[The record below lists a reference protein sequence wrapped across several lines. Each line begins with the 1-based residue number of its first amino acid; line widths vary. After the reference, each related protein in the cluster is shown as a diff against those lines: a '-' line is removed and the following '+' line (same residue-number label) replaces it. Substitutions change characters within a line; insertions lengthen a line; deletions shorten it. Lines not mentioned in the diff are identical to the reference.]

1 MGVKICPRCGNE
13 VDESSPTCPFCGYS
27 FIEEDDTAKV
37 KMSVSA
43 EFEEAVPIMEKIGD
57 KYELISLIGKGGF
70 SKVFLVRDKLLDR
83 KCALKVLSPRVLTD
97 AEMLERFRR
106 EAKIYASL
114 EHPNIVPIYEVGI
127 YRNIAYI
134 LMKYIEGITLKDYI
148 KKYMEN
154 HGRPLPI
161 DEIAKI
167 SRDVLSAL
175 HYMHSKGIIHRDIK
189 PANVIIEN
197 QTGRAILADFG
208 LAKRLDESG
217 SLTRSG
223 EMLGTPYYVSPEQA
237 KGEKTTPQSD
247 IYSFGI
253 TLFEMATGKVPFLGE
268 TPFQILM
275 KHVREPLPSPSKYN
289 PEICPELERIILK
302 ATDKKPKNR
311 YRSAL
316 EMLRDIEKLSLRAK
330 GMGVYSSRSKLFSF
344 KNLILILL
352 VLGIALAGYNYRKE
366 IKTLPSRAITWIKG
380 KISGGKKGSPP
391 AAKPLTGQP
400 KISFTLFSDLPAEVY
415 DGKKLL
421 GHTPLQ
427 ISRKP
432 GTYTFK
438 FVSRAGVRWKKVKVH
453 QNMSRVGVIFKTVT
467 IGKIDSRPTAEVY
480 LDGRLLGPT
489 PVKNLRMTPGKHTIK
504 VVRKGYKSAVKNLN
518 LRDGQ
523 RIENLFFELKRV
535 AKGE

>member
-1 MGVKICPRCGNE
+1 MGIKICPRCGNE
-13 VDESSPTCPFCGYS
+13 VDASSPTCPFCGYS
-27 FIEEDDTAKV
+27 FVEEEDTAKV
-37 KMSVSA
+37 RISLSA
-43 EFEEAVPIMEKIGD
+43 EFEEAIPIMEKIGD
-57 KYELISLIGKGGF
+57 KYELVSLIGKGGF

-83 KCALKVLSPRVLTD
+83 KCALKVLSPRVLSD

-106 EAKIYASL
+106 EAKIYATL

-148 KKYMEN
+148 KKYIEK

-161 DEIAKI
+161 EEIAKI

-189 PANVIIEN
+189 PANIIIEK
-197 QTGRAILADFG
+197 QSGKAILADFG

-253 TLFEMATGKVPFLGE
+253 SLFEMATGKVPFLGE

-289 PEICPELERIILK
+289 PDICPELERIILK

-316 EMLRDIEKLSLRAK
+316 EMLRDIEKLSLKSR
-330 GMGVYSSRSKLFSF
+330 GMGVYSSRSTLFSLRNF
-344 KNLILILL
+344 LLLL
-352 VLGIALAGYNYRKE
+352 VIVALAWGGYKYRKE
-366 IKTLPSRAITWIKG
+366 IKTLPYRIVTWVKAKTGAEEKKVLPAG
-380 KISGGKKGSPP
+380 KSPSSV
-391 AAKPLTGQP
+391 
-400 KISFTLFSDLPAEVY
+400 SFTLFSDLPAKVY
-415 DGKKLL
+415 QGGKFL
-421 GHTPLQ
+421 GNTPLQ
-427 ISRKP
+427 IKRKP
-432 GTYTFK
+432 GSYKFK
-438 FVSRAGVRWKKVKVH
+438 FVSTAGVKWKTVKVH
-453 QNMSRVGVIFKTVT
+453 RNMEKISVYFKTAS
-467 IGKIDSRPTAEVY
+467 IGEIDASPTAEVY
-480 LDGRLLGPT
+480 VDGRFLGPT
-489 PVKNLRMTPGKHTIK
+489 PVRNLRLIPGEHTIK
-504 VVRKGYKSAVKNLN
+504 VVRKGYRSAIKKIKLKDGEKVKK
-518 LRDGQ
+518 
-523 RIENLFFELKRV
+523 LFFQLKKV
-535 AKGE
+535 SKEG

>member
-1 MGVKICPRCGNE
+1 MKICPRCGNE

-37 KMSVSA
+37 KVSVSA

-148 KKYMEN
+148 KNYKKK

-175 HYMHSKGIIHRDIK
+175 HYMHSKGVIHRDIK
-189 PANVIIEN
+189 PANVIIEK
-197 QTGRAILADFG
+197 QTGKAILADFG

-237 KGEKTTPQSD
+237 RGEETTPQSD

-311 YRSAL
+311 YRTAL
-316 EMLRDIEKLSLRAK
+316 EMLRDIEKLSLRSK
-330 GMGVYSSRSKLFSF
+330 GMGVYSSSRRLFSL
-344 KNLILILL
+344 KNIIRILI
-352 VLGIALAGYNYRKE
+352 VLGILLAGYSYRKE
-366 IKTLPSRAITWIKG
+366 IKALPSRAITWIKG
-380 KISGGKKGSPP
+380 KRKISGVNKKEETTPVK
-391 AAKPLTGQP
+391 KPIQTQP
-400 KISFTLFSDLPAEVY
+400 RVSFTLFSDLPAKVY

-427 ISRKP
+427 ISRAP

-438 FVSRAGVRWKKVKVH
+438 FISRAGVRWKKVKVH
-453 QNMSRVGVIFKTVT
+453 ENMSRVGVIFKTVT
-467 IGKIDSRPTAEVY
+467 IRKIDSRPTAEVY

-489 PVKNLRMTPGKHTIK
+489 PVKNLKMTPGKHTIK
-504 VVRKGYKSAVKNLN
+504 VVRKGYQSAVKNLN

-523 RIENLFFELKRV
+523 RIENLFFKLKRV
-535 AKGE
+535 PK